1 VIIGFLI
8 AAAGMWISRGVTK
21 DWGFTEF
28 LTLQLTRSVGMALA
42 LFTAQNITMGTLKPD
57 LMKSAGSLVN
67 LSRNVG
73 GAFGLAVLTT
83 ILAVSQAQH
92 LSDLSAR
99 FSTSRPS
106 GSAMLEGLAQRMA
119 EIGLAN
125 PDVAAQ
131 KIMATMLHR
140 EALILAFSDCYL
152 VLTFAFLAAAAAAL
166 MAKPTRLD
174 FG

>member
-1 VIIGFLI
+1 
-8 AAAGMWISRGVTK
+8 M
-21 DWGFTEF
+21 
-28 LTLQLTRSVGMALA
+28 M
-42 LFTAQNITMGTLKPD
+42 
-57 LMKSAGSLVN
+57 SAGSLVN

-99 FSTSRPS
+99 FSIDRPA
-106 GSAMLEGLAQRMA
+106 GSAMMEGLAERMG
-119 EIGLAN
+119 EMGLAN
-125 PDVAAQ
+125 PELAAQ
-131 KIMATMLHR
+131 KMMGSMLYR
-140 EALILAFSDCYL
+140 DALVLAFSDCYL